1 MSIGW
6 HAAAVLAIAG
16 CSAGTDAREKAMATQ
31 VSRAIEVGLQL
42 SATPE
47 GGVAATLTFT
57 NRSPQPYQ
65 LLKWLT
71 FPTGRIDAKRFE
83 VLVNG
88 RPAEY
93 TGMLK
98 KRDAAGP
105 DDFGTL
111 APNHFVSST
120 VNLSD
125 AYALPPGSEVSVT
138 YAATNPP
145 FGARDYGDKLRSNTV
160 TFRR

>member
-1 MSIGW
+1 MTSQ
-6 HAAAVLAIAG
+6 A
-16 CSAGTDAREKAMATQ
+16 
-31 VSRAIEVGLQL
+31 SRAIEVTLQL
-42 SATPE
+42 SAAPDA
-47 GGVAATLTFT
+47 GVNATLTFT
-57 NRSPQPYQ
+57 NRSPQPHQ

-71 FPTGRIDAKRFE
+71 FPTGRIDARRFE

-88 RPAEY
+88 QPAQY

-98 KRDAAGP
+98 KRGEPGP

-111 APNHFVSST
+111 APSHQVTST
-120 VNLSD
+120 VSLSE
-125 AYALPPGSEVSVT
+125 AYAMPQGAEVSVT

-145 FGARDYGDKLRSNTV
+145 YGPRTYGERLRSNTV

>member
-6 HAAAVLAIAG
+6 STVAALAIVG
-16 CSAGTDAREKAMATQ
+16 CSAGTDASEKPMATQ
-31 VSRAIEVGLQL
+31 VSRAIEVSLQL
-42 SATPE
+42 SATAE
-47 GGVAATLTFT
+47 GGVNATLTFT

-83 VLVNG
+83 VLVDG
-88 RPAEY
+88 KPAEY

-98 KRDAAGP
+98 KRGAAGP
-105 DDFGTL
+105 EDFGTL

-120 VNLSD
+120 VSLSD
-125 AYALPPGSEVSVT
+125 AYALPRGAEVSVT

-145 FGARDYGDKLRSNTV
+145 FGAREHGDRLRSNTV
-160 TFRR
+160 IFRR